1 MNRTLRS
8 ILAASAILCGFAA
21 PTHAQPSQKIVFLTD
36 AGPLGRHSLFFVA
49 KEKGYYKAEGLD
61 VEILGGR
68 GSAATIREVAAGAA
82 TFGFADSGTLVI
94 SRANE
99 NVPVKM
105 IGIVYARAPHAMMAL
120 KSSGI
125 TGPKDLVGRTL
136 ADTSASSNYI
146 LFAAYA
152 RASGIDPNS
161 VKWVFTDFNS
171 LPGLLVTKQV
181 DAIGQFT
188 MGQPML
194 QQRVPNDAIVVLSY
208 KDAGMEFYSN
218 SVVASDATIQS
229 KPALVKA
236 FMRATQKGMTDAFAN
251 PKEAA
256 QLMHKSMPLL
266 DEGIIAEETKAVSE
280 LAATPE
286 TKREGLGVLNRAKI
300 AQTIEIIGA
309 AFKLSRQPTV
319 DEVASISD
327 FAK

>member
-1 MNRTLRS
+1 
-8 ILAASAILCGFAA
+8 
-21 PTHAQPSQKIVFLTD
+21 
-36 AGPLGRHSLFFVA
+36 
-49 KEKGYYKAEGLD
+49 
-61 VEILGGR
+61 
-68 GSAATIREVAAGAA
+68 
-82 TFGFADSGTLVI
+82 
-94 SRANE
+94 
-99 NVPVKM
+99 
-105 IGIVYARAPHAMMAL
+105 MMAL

>member
-8 ILAASAILCGFAA
+8 ILAAGAVLCGFAA
-21 PTHAQPSQKIVFLTD
+21 PTHAQQKIVFLTD

-49 KEKGYYKAEGLD
+49 KEKAHHRRKASTS
-61 VEILGGR
+61 R
-68 GSAATIREVAAGAA
+68 SSAVVVRPRRSARWRRVPRPSV
-82 TFGFADSGTLVI
+82 ADSGTLI
-94 SRANE
+94 LSRANE

-125 TGPKDLVGRTL
+125 TGPKDLPGRTL

-208 KDAGMEFYSN
+208 KDAGMEFYSTR
-218 SVVASDATIQS
+218 SSRPTRR
-229 KPALVKA
+229 
-236 FMRATQKGMTDAFAN
+236 F
-251 PKEAA
+251 
-256 QLMHKSMPLL
+256 
-266 DEGIIAEETKAVSE
+266 
-280 LAATPE
+280 
-286 TKREGLGVLNRAKI
+286 NR
-300 AQTIEIIGA
+300 
-309 AFKLSRQPTV
+309 SRP
-319 DEVASISD
+319 S
-327 FAK
+327 